1 VRPTIAIA
9 TREFAGFFRQ
19 PMGWAV
25 IALYLA
31 LSGAVFALG
40 SLRPGE
46 PASMH
51 GFFQISTWLLM
62 FVAPA
67 VSMRLFADEH
77 RLGTIEPLMTS
88 PASDFAIVV
97 GKYIGAASFLLVML
111 APTLIFVGVLEVF
124 ADPDYGPIAAGYLG
138 LILLGALYLAV
149 GLVFST
155 LSDSQVV
162 AFLGALFFFL
172 LLRLATVA
180 LPPVLGDPWAA
191 YLYPLSVDIR
201 ISDFAKGV
209 IDTAH
214 VVFFF
219 AAAAW
224 FLVVAGTLI
233 MMRRWR

>member
-1 VRPTIAIA
+1 MRATLAIA
-9 TREFAGFFRQ
+9 TREFAGYFRQ

-51 GFFQISTWLLM
+51 GFFQLSTWLLM
-62 FVAPA
+62 FIAPA
-67 VSMRLFADEH
+67 VSMRLFSDEL

-88 PASDFAIVV
+88 PASDLAIVL
-97 GKYIGAASFLLVML
+97 GKYIGAAGFLLVMI
-111 APTLIFVGVLEVF
+111 APTLFFVGVLEVF
-124 ADPDYGPIAAGYLG
+124 SDPDYGPIAAGYLG
-138 LILLGALYLAV
+138 LAMLGALYLAV

-162 AFLGALFFFL
+162 AFLGTLFFFL

-180 LPPVLGDPWAA
+180 LAPALGDPWAA
-191 YLYPLSVDIR
+191 YLYPLSVDLR
-201 ISDFAKGV
+201 ISDFARGV
-209 IDTAH
+209 LDTAH
-214 VVFFF
+214 IVFFV
-219 AAAAW
+219 AASAW
-224 FLVVAGTLI
+224 FLVLAGALL